1 MSSFCN
7 LSHQE
12 SASCFSTEPAFQVL
26 LRVSP
31 SLCSHCYLTTVLSP
45 GHFLRECHHSFA
57 AWLMQC
63 RKSWVWARIANSIL
77 SNFFFMLF
85 GCWIIKKNQA
95 TNWTIFVLYR
105 KKSPIYS
112 LTLAQDV
119 RGSFLD
125 QDLRRNAV
133 RHSVFPASNQ
143 IGRSDG
149 EPTTYLRN
157 WFLF

>member
-63 RKSWVWARIANSIL
+63 RKSRVWARIANSIL
-77 SNFFFMLF
+77 QLLFYSSLYQTIFFRYSSSLDAELF
-85 GCWIIKKNQA
+85 KKNP
-95 TNWTIFVLYR
+95 NYKLNNFCIVSR
-105 KKSPIYS
+105 KNLQFIHSP
-112 LTLAQDV
+112 
-119 RGSFLD
+119 
-125 QDLRRNAV
+125 
-133 RHSVFPASNQ
+133 
-143 IGRSDG
+143 
-149 EPTTYLRN
+149 
-157 WFLF
+157 